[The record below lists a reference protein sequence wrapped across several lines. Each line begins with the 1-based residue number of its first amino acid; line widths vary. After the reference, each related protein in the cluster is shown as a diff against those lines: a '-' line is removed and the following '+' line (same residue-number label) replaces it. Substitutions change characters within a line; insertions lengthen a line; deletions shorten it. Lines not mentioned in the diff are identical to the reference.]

1 VNDGQTPIADR
12 SPHAALNRIRLR
24 ELAALFLKLGTIS
37 FGGPAAHIA
46 LMETEVVRKRQ
57 WLTRQQFLDL
67 LGAANLIPGPT
78 STEMAINVGFVRAGW
93 MGLCVAGASFIL
105 PAALITAGFAWK
117 TYVRFGALTQ
127 AVSVLTGIKAAV
139 IAVIAIAIWR
149 LGKTAVKSVDL
160 AVLAGLAL
168 VAFFLGLNPIAIL
181 FGGGLL
187 GMLLRQAADLR
198 TPGIPLL
205 TFSHCGEAFLR
216 ILQARCLLVSYAC
229 SLLWPSLRGQPQ
241 SLVHPCTELAC
252 SF

>member
-1 VNDGQTPIADR
+1 MQDSDSAPTMRAIEVPHTPDANLP
-12 SPHAALNRIRLR
+12 PHSQLRLTRLR

-78 STEMAINVGFVRAGW
+78 STEMAISVGFVRAGW
-93 MGLCVAGASFIL
+93 MGLCVTGASFIL
-105 PAALITAGFAWK
+105 PAALITAGFAWA
-117 TYVRFGALTQ
+117 YVRFGALTQ

-168 VAFFLGLNPIAIL
+168 VAFFLGVNPIAIL
-181 FGGGLL
+181 FGGG
-187 GMLLRQAADLR
+187 
-198 TPGIPLL
+198 
-205 TFSHCGEAFLR
+205 
-216 ILQARCLLVSYAC
+216 
-229 SLLWPSLRGQPQ
+229 
-241 SLVHPCTELAC
+241 
-252 SF
+252 